1 MENLYARR
9 NFLKNVALAG
19 SGVAFLSSTSI
30 LQAFNGSDCP
40 YEGYNPYSEEKT
52 DLRTSVF
59 SGNHITITGK
69 VYSKANLNPVSNAT
83 VEVWHL
89 SPNSKSYRH
98 QAKMKVN
105 QNGEYAFVTDFP
117 NRESGRYAKVFFK
130 ITEGTKVTFTEL
142 SLSDNNAYV
151 NDKHYA
157 EHIELGNDMFPTNKI
172 INNQN
177 IITFNTII

>member
-59 SGNHITITGK
+59 LGNHITITGT
-69 VYSKANLNPVSNAT
+69 VFSKLNLMAASQAK

-89 SPNSKSYRH
+89 SPNSKNYRH
-98 QAKMKVN
+98 QAKINVN
-105 QNGEYAFVTDFP
+105 QNGEYTFITDFP

-142 SLSDNNAYV
+142 SLSDSNAYV
-151 NDKHYA
+151 NHKHYA
-157 EHIELGNDMFPTNKI
+157 EHIELGNDMFPTTKT
-172 INNQN
+172 INNQK
-177 IITFNTII
+177 IITFNNLI

>member
-9 NFLKNVALAG
+9 NFLKKVALAG

-30 LQAFNGSDCP
+30 LQAFNGNDCP

-52 DLRTSVF
+52 DLRASVF

-69 VYSKANLNPVSNAT
+69 VYSKSNLNPVSNAI

-89 SPNSKSYRH
+89 SPNSKRYRH

-105 QNGEYAFVTDFP
+105 QNGEYTFITDFP
-117 NRESGRYAKVFFK
+117 NRELGRYPKVFFK
-130 ITEGTKVTFTEL
+130 ITDGHKVTFTEL
-142 SLSDNNAYV
+142 SISNNNAYV
-151 NDKHYA
+151 NQKHY
-157 EHIELGNDMFPTNKI
+157 EENIELGNNLFPTNKT
-172 INNQN
+172 INNQQ
-177 IITFNTII
+177 IITFNNLI